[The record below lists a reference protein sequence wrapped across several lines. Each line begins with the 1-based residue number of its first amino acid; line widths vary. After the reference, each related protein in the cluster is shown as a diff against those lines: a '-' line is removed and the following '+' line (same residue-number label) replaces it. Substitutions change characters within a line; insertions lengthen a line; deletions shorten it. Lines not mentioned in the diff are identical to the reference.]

1 MQDINQVA
9 LTARLTLDPELRST
23 PDGTSVAT
31 LRVAIQRPGDRGAAF
46 YDVEVWGKLAESCTK
61 HLAKGARVG
70 IAGHLEH
77 QEWTD
82 ENHLPRQ
89 RNYVVAEQVNFLDR
103 PAKAERDGSH
113 EAPAAA

>member
-23 PDGTSVAT
+23 PNGTPVAT
-31 LRVAIQRPGDRGAAF
+31 LRIAIQRPGDRGAAF
-46 YDVEVWGKLAESCTK
+46 YDVEVWGKLAESCTEF
-61 HLAKGARVG
+61 LAKGSRVG
-70 IAGHLEH
+70 LTGRLEH
-77 QEWTD
+77 QEWSGD
-82 ENHLPRQ
+82 DGRPRQ

>member
-9 LTARLTLDPELRST
+9 LTARLTVDPELRST
-23 PDGTSVAT
+23 PSGTSVAT

-46 YDVEVWGKLAESCTK
+46 YDVEVWGKLAESCTEF
-61 HLAKGARVG
+61 LAKGSRVG
-70 IAGHLEH
+70 IAGRLEH
-77 QEWTD
+77 QEWNSD
-82 ENHLPRQ
+82 NGSMRQ

>member
-23 PDGTSVAT
+23 TNGTSVAT
-31 LRVAIQRPGDRGAAF
+31 LRVAIQRPGDRGAIF

-61 HLAKGARVG
+61 HLTKGSRVG
-70 IAGHLEH
+70 ITGRLEH
-77 QEWTD
+77 QEWSSD
-82 ENHLPRQ
+82 NGRPRQ

-103 PAKAERDGSH
+103 PAKAERDGSQ